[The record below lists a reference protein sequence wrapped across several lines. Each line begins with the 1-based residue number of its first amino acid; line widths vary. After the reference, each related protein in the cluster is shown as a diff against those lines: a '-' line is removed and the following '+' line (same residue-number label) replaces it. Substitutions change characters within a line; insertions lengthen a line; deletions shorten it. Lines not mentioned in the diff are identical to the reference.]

1 MRILYI
7 SQTKLDLKQ
16 INIYS
21 DLINELLLQGHSVT
35 SVFADS
41 GCEKNSVE
49 IDGEYKS
56 IRIKVANQFGVNIIK
71 KALVLLTL
79 ESKFKKAIKKHLKN
93 EEFDLVLYAT
103 PPITLAGVVKYCK
116 EKFKAK
122 TYLMLKDIFPQN
134 AVDLGMLRKNGLKG
148 FIYRYFR
155 GKEKKLY
162 KFSDKIGCM
171 SQGNVDY
178 LLKENPDIEKN
189 KVEIFPNA
197 TTIRPLK
204 EKDVSV
210 LDELNIDK
218 KKMLFIY
225 GGNFGRP
232 QGIKKYIEGLKVC
245 SKYEDAL
252 FINIGKGSEKS
263 WFDEQVKDLKNV
275 VTMDYLPSAQ
285 YDKLCRA
292 CDVGL
297 VLLDDNFTIPNFPSR
312 TLSYLNNAMP
322 ILAFTDSNTDYKDF
336 IINNGIGKW
345 GQSNNVDNFEECV
358 VWFLNNKDKLA
369 EMGNAGRRIMEEQFN
384 VEECVKKLERFQKG
398 EN

>member
-1 MRILYI
+1 MKILYI

-21 DLINELLLQGHSVT
+21 DLINELLSQGHSVT

-56 IRIKVANQFGVNIIK
+56 IRIRVANQFGVNIIK

-103 PPITLAGVVKYCK
+103 PPITLAGVVKCCK
-116 EKFKAK
+116 EKYKAK

-134 AVDLGMLRKNGLKG
+134 AIDLAMLKKRGIRGL
-148 FIYRYFR
+148 IYKYFR
-155 GKEKKLY
+155 KKEKKLY
-162 KFSDKIGCM
+162 EYSDKIGCM

-178 LLKENPDIEKN
+178 LLNENEYINKD

-197 TTIRPLK
+197 TIIRELS
-204 EKDVSV
+204 EKDCKV

-218 KKMLFIY
+218 SKLLFIY
-225 GGNFGRP
+225 GGNFGKP
-232 QGIKKYIEGLKVC
+232 QGIDKYVEALRLCEKF
-245 SKYEDAL
+245 EDAL
-252 FINIGKGSEKS
+252 FINIGKGSEKTK
-263 WFDEQVKDLKNV
+263 FDEQVKDLKNV
-275 VTMDYLPSAQ
+275 VTMDYLPSTQ
-285 YDKLCRA
+285 YDRLCRA
-292 CDVGL
+292 CDIGL
-297 VLLDDNFTIPNFPSR
+297 VLLDNKFTIPNFPSR

-322 ILAFTDSNTDYKDF
+322 ILAFTDKNTDYKDF
-336 IINNGIGKW
+336 IIDNGIGKW
-345 GQSNNVDNFEECV
+345 AQSDNVDKFVECV
-358 VWFLNNKDKLA
+358 EWFLNNKEKLA
-369 EMGNAGRRIMEEQFN
+369 EMGNAGRKIMEEQFN